1 MTKVTKVRVRPSSIA
16 KEDLG
21 DSKNMNIATSNVASK
36 QRPKMKTTTM
46 IVNDTSLPAN
56 HNAAEKQSRSA
67 TFPAQLGNC

>member
-56 HNAAEKQSRSA
+56 YNAADKQSRSA
-67 TFPAQLGNC
+67 TFPAQLGN